1 MKKTILAVTMA
12 LAAGFAA
19 SLAAQSSGTVT
30 EEETEQ
36 SFPATQD
43 FGGAGHTLIGVG
55 AFEAFGAINV
65 YGAGFYVET
74 ESAKRAWQR
83 FLANQGASFVENGQ
97 VNWDALKNSSTLYQ
111 WIYSG
116 SFGKGIWIKMVREVT
131 RQQVIDLH
139 TDVMR
144 NLVDDFDTAV
154 TQSPLKD
161 YVDATCNDA
170 VVGDELMIWT
180 KGTRIY
186 VKGSRSPL
194 ITIEDAG
201 SIIRAVWQLWFG
213 GQPIQVP
220 LRRGL
225 VDHLENLGGP
235 APAP

>member
-1 MKKTILAVTMA
+1 MKKTILVVTMA

-30 EEETEQ
+30 DEETGQ
-36 SFPATQD
+36 SFPATQE

-97 VNWDALKNSSTLYQ
+97 VNWDALKNSNTLYQ

-139 TDVMR
+139 TDIMR
-144 NLVDDFDTAV
+144 ELVDDFDTAV

-180 KGTRIY
+180 KGTKIF

-194 ITIEDAG
+194 VTINDAG
-201 SIIRAVWQLWFG
+201 TIIRAVWQLWFG
-213 GQPIQVP
+213 GRPIQVP
-220 LRRGL
+220 LRRAL
-225 VDHLENLGGP
+225 VGNLENLGGP